1 MQTAKSYIHCLFYE
15 MKKSGLFWSIV
26 VKWNLIRFYSIR
38 KSRLT
43 ITGFSI
49 CLTVDYQ
56 YYMAKLLT
64 VVHEFAEF
72 GHTSQVVQS
81 VSLGDSEQLLA
92 SVRLLLACEHWGL
105 HPVHEAF
112 NLHGAQS
119 NSNDAWD
126 GKKEDNFVHFGWLWL
141 ATLDSKWGV
150 LPSTLLIKLPPLR
163 YPCRDY
169 PTLAWITSSR
179 DQEAAP
185 FQNFLNTGRLV
196 FEHTPSEYM

>member
-1 MQTAKSYIHCLFYE
+1 MHC
-15 MKKSGLFWSIV
+15 
-26 VKWNLIRFYSIR
+26 YSIR
-38 KSRLT
+38 KSLFTKKIPR
-43 ITGFSI
+43 FSV
-49 CLTVDYQ
+49 CLNVNFQ
-56 YYMAKLLT
+56 YCMTKPLT

-81 VSLGDSEQLLA
+81 VSLGDSEQLLV

-105 HPVHEAF
+105 HPVHVAF

-150 LPSTLLIKLPPLR
+150 LPSTLLIKLPLLR
-163 YPCRDY
+163 YPRRDY
-169 PTLAWITSSR
+169 PTPVWVTSSR
-179 DQEAAP
+179 DQEASH
-185 FQNFLNTGRLV
+185 FRIF
-196 FEHTPSEYM
+196 